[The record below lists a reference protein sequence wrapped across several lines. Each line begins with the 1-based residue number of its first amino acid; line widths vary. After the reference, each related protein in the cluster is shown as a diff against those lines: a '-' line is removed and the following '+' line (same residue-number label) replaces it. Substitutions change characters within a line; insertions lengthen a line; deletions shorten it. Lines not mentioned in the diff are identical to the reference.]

1 MLDEHILDN
10 LPEASGVYFFKDD
23 DGKIIYIGK
32 ARNLRDRVKSYFR
45 EGPRDPKTE
54 HLIKNIKHVDVL
66 LTENEKEAFL
76 LENNLIK
83 EHTPKY
89 NVNLR
94 DDKTYISLK
103 VSLQHTFP
111 GIYITREITN
121 DGALYLGP
129 YPHARDVKNV
139 LKLVQGI
146 YPVRRC
152 RDSVFKKRKRPCI
165 LYDIGKCR
173 APCSGKVD
181 QAQYRR
187 IVDEMVDFLSG
198 KNEKIL
204 KDIKKQIEEAG
215 AAWKFDEAKS
225 LKERYLTIQEMIEKQ
240 NVHEHFGKNRDVWAF
255 TSSENGL
262 KSVLLCFRRG
272 LLIAKR
278 KFHDKTAAMPMNEAI
293 SSFIFQYY
301 DTRALPDEIILTEE
315 LDDFPVF
322 EKHFKET
329 KQKTVKLYGPRS
341 KVGREMVRLAIEN
354 LHEPE
359 PVLLD
364 EAFKRALHMTKN
376 PIRIEAYDISH
387 THGKNPTG
395 VMVVFQ
401 GFTMAKNAYRV
412 FHIRGEST
420 MDDVAMMGEVLRRR
434 LTDKKIVPFPDLIVI
449 DGGKGHLSAGVKILR
464 DLDIAIDIIS
474 IAKDQRRKNMEDTI
488 YLPNRKNPLPLAK
501 SSSVM
506 KEIVKMRD
514 EAHRFAISSH
524 KRWKSRDDLA
534 KGNSSQNRKPG
545 LEN

>member
-111 GIYITREITN
+111 GIYITREIKN

-165 LYDIGKCR
+165 LHDIGKCR

-187 IVDEMVDFLSG
+187 IVDEMVDFL
-198 KNEKIL
+198 
-204 KDIKKQIEEAG
+204 
-215 AAWKFDEAKS
+215 
-225 LKERYLTIQEMIEKQ
+225 
-240 NVHEHFGKNRDVWAF
+240 
-255 TSSENGL
+255 
-262 KSVLLCFRRG
+262 
-272 LLIAKR
+272 
-278 KFHDKTAAMPMNEAI
+278 
-293 SSFIFQYY
+293 
-301 DTRALPDEIILTEE
+301 
-315 LDDFPVF
+315 
-322 EKHFKET
+322 
-329 KQKTVKLYGPRS
+329 
-341 KVGREMVRLAIEN
+341 
-354 LHEPE
+354 
-359 PVLLD
+359 
-364 EAFKRALHMTKN
+364 
-376 PIRIEAYDISH
+376 
-387 THGKNPTG
+387 
-395 VMVVFQ
+395 
-401 GFTMAKNAYRV
+401 
-412 FHIRGEST
+412 
-420 MDDVAMMGEVLRRR
+420 
-434 LTDKKIVPFPDLIVI
+434 
-449 DGGKGHLSAGVKILR
+449 
-464 DLDIAIDIIS
+464 
-474 IAKDQRRKNMEDTI
+474 
-488 YLPNRKNPLPLAK
+488 
-501 SSSVM
+501 
-506 KEIVKMRD
+506 
-514 EAHRFAISSH
+514 
-524 KRWKSRDDLA
+524 
-534 KGNSSQNRKPG
+534 
-545 LEN
+545 